1 MKIKVFTDYACPF
14 CYIGYKLAEKVTKEL
29 GIEAEY
35 YFSEIHPEVSVGGCP
50 TSDIVHGNL
59 ERFNEHI
66 AKLAEPYG
74 IYPQLGDRISNSK
87 KAIILRG
94 YVLDKHLTKLKE
106 FDEAMY
112 KAYLV
117 DNLDIG
123 DENVLYNI
131 LLNIGIEEDVS
142 IALNNTMANIKFEID
157 RSAAKE
163 NYVDSIPTFVVDGR
177 RLVGAVTPEK
187 LKAFIQKD

>member
-35 YFSEIHPEVSVGGCP
+35 YFSEIHPEVSAGGCL

-59 ERFNEHI
+59 KRFNEHI

-74 IYPQLGDRISNSK
+74 IFPQLGDRISNSK

-94 YVLDKHLTKLKE
+94 YILDKHLTKIKD

-123 DENVLYNI
+123 NENVLYNI
-131 LLNIGIEEDVS
+131 LLSIGIEEDIS
-142 IALNNTMANIKFEID
+142 IALNNTMANIKFEMD

-177 RLVGAVTPEK
+177 RLVGAVTPEE
-187 LKAFIQKD
+187 LKAFIQKY